1 MESNIWNIKNIP
13 IKAGS
18 LYFLKNKRKVRK
30 AERIALKT
38 VEPIS
43 IGVLAEPTK
52 EYLQVRIKQ
61 SSAAKKMR
69 KREISGKKAF
79 LENHITAP
87 AIGQIKMIAMH
98 VITSGRCGINMGR
111 NREEIKSNAGSTT
124 VRIKSGICKKFFFG
138 DFFISVPFR
147 CKILH
152 LMNF

>member
-61 SSAAKKMR
+61 SSAAKKM
-69 KREISGKKAF
+69 
-79 LENHITAP
+79 
-87 AIGQIKMIAMH
+87 
-98 VITSGRCGINMGR
+98 
-111 NREEIKSNAGSTT
+111 
-124 VRIKSGICKKFFFG
+124 
-138 DFFISVPFR
+138 
-147 CKILH
+147 
-152 LMNF
+152 